1 MATLAERQKG
11 KRKERIFLKRI
22 RNFAKYVHRHSAY
35 LRGNTISWCAVVF
48 SGNHSMRRLGS
59 SGDIQ
64 FPETVIF
71 APMVEAACSTLQ
83 PQWAGRIARAEI
95 DHPFACF
102 VIGPTAPGHAE
113 QESALQLISAVRW
126 WRLRCRRSG
135 WRPRFIHNRSL
146 RSQFESARQFL
157 ETKCVN
163 MASQLR
169 QHTHN
174 VVEITGVDANSSI
187 KDDSG
192 NNEGNVN
199 DRTQ

>member
-1 MATLAERQKG
+1 MPKG
-11 KRKERIFLKRI
+11 KRKERNFLKRI
-22 RNFAKYVHRHSAY
+22 RNIAKYVHRHSAY

-59 SGDIQ
+59 SGDIP

-83 PQWAGRIARAEI
+83 QPQWAGRIAQAEI
-95 DHPFACF
+95 DHPFACC

-126 WRLRCRRSG
+126 RRLRCRRSR

-146 RSQFESARQFL
+146 RSQLESGRQFL
-157 ETKCVN
+157 EIKCVN
-163 MASQLR
+163 MAS
-169 QHTHN
+169 
-174 VVEITGVDANSSI
+174 TGVDANSSI

-199 DRTQ
+199 DRTH